1 MAKVGRSSP
10 TSPSAR
16 SNDGRHP
23 TRLPVGVTDGRAPY
37 TRTVRPTCEQL
48 IARGIPV
55 TYKDGLCDLCGIDA
69 RSEKALLC
77 RRRRIELREAG
88 MRETELRAV
97 LPRWR
102 RDGLTPPEMAD
113 RLRVPVW
120 RVLDALR
127 ALVHREN

>member
-1 MAKVGRSSP
+1 VASC
-10 TSPSAR
+10 
-16 SNDGRHP
+16 D
-23 TRLPVGVTDGRAPY
+23 
-37 TRTVRPTCEQL
+37 EL

-55 TYKDGLCDLCGIDA
+55 TYRDRVCELCGADML
-69 RSEKALLC
+69 SEKAILC
-77 RRRRIELREAG
+77 RRRRIELREAQL
-88 MRETELRAV
+88 REAEMNAV

-127 ALVHREN
+127 ALVHRS